1 MMHHSD
7 LVIWKDQIGQRVQ
20 ILTSHLCV
28 TDFSPTR
35 VLRRP
40 ELIDKQN
47 VGLKTSQL

>member
-1 MMHHSD
+1 MHHSD
-7 LVIWKDQIGQRVQ
+7 LVIWKDQVDERAQ

-40 ELIDKQN
+40 ELTDKQN
-47 VGLKTSQL
+47 VGLKSSQL